1 VECAGVLSGKLAKE
15 RKLAKKSVPGLG
27 AAGIAAPMLT
37 VMSETDSTALPP
49 GPPLPRVV
57 QAALRLSPYYARFS
71 AACRRRYGSAYTL
84 RMAFVGTVVHL
95 SDPADIKELFAGD
108 PAIYHAGEANSM
120 LTGILGDSSVLVIDE
135 DVHRYRRRLML
146 APFRPEAVARQA
158 PVMAE
163 IAAANIAKWP
173 VGKEFPAAQRMA
185 EITLEVIM
193 RTVIGANEPT
203 RLAALREVLERL
215 MRLGSLAALCI
226 FYPELQRH
234 GPWRRVRRRIEEVE
248 RLLYAEIADRR
259 ADPNLAARTDALALL
274 VRATDDDGRTMT
286 DRELRD
292 QLMTLLI
299 VGHDTT
305 TSGLSWALERL
316 TRNPAVLTKA
326 VAAAE
331 ASAAGDPTGDE
342 YLDALVKETLRIR
355 PVLWDAG
362 RVLTRPT
369 EVAGYRLPAGVL
381 VGASIGNVHRSAKQ
395 YPNPDRFDPG
405 RMIGATLSPTTWLPF
420 GGGNRRCLG
429 ANLAMGEMKVV
440 LREVLRRVELGTTTA
455 PGELPKV
462 RAGVLLPQRGAR
474 IRVRAKRDVIAASPV
489 GPQACPVTAK
499 TTPVPT
505 ASADGVAGSDAESV
519 DQSGDRS

>member
-1 VECAGVLSGKLAKE
+1 MLA
-15 RKLAKKSVPGLG
+15 
-27 AAGIAAPMLT
+27 
-37 VMSETDSTALPP
+37 VMTQTDSTALPP

-57 QAALRLSPYYARFS
+57 QAALRLSPYYPRFS
-71 AACRRRYGSAYTL
+71 AACRRRYGSVYTL
-84 RMAFVGTVVHL
+84 RMPFVGTVVHL
-95 SDPADIKELFAGD
+95 SDPTDIKALFAGD
-108 PAIYHAGEANSM
+108 PTIYHAGEANSM
-120 LTGILGDSSVLVIDE
+120 LTGILGESSVLVIDE
-135 DVHRYRRRLML
+135 DVHRDRRRLML
-146 APFRPEAVARQA
+146 APFRPDAVARQA
-158 PVMAE
+158 GVMAE

-173 VGKEFPAAQRMA
+173 VGKEFPAASRMA
-185 EITLEVIM
+185 EITLEVIL
-193 RTVIGANEPT
+193 RTVIGANDPA

-215 MRLGSLAALCI
+215 MRLGSLASLCI
-226 FYPELQRH
+226 LYPELQRH
-234 GPWRRVRRRIEEVE
+234 GPWRRVRHRIEEVE
-248 RLLYAEIADRR
+248 RHLYAEIAERR
-259 ADPNLAARTDALALL
+259 ADPNLAARNDALALL
-274 VRATDDDGRTMT
+274 VRAADDDGRAMT

-331 ASAAGDPTGDE
+331 ASAAGDPAGDE

-369 EVAGYRLPAGVL
+369 DAAGYRLPAGVL
-381 VGASIGNVHRSAKQ
+381 VGASIGLVHSSAAQ
-395 YPNPDRFDPG
+395 YPNPDRFDPD
-405 RMIGATLSPTTWLPF
+405 RMLGATLSPTTWLPF

-440 LREVLRRVELGTTTA
+440 LREVLRRVELSTTTA
-455 PGELPKV
+455 PGERPKV

-474 IRVRAKRDVIAASPV
+474 IRVRAMRDVTSASPW
-489 GPQACPVTAK
+489 GTQTATCPVTSN

-505 ASADGVAGSDAESV
+505 ASDQCVAGTNVESV
-519 DQSGDRS
+519 GRAADSSS